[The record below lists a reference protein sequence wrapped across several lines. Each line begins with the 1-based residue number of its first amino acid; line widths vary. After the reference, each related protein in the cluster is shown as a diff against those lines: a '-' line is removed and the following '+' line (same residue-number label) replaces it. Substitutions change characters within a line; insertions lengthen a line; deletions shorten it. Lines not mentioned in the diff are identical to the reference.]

1 MDKAPKGTKPEQNQN
16 KTSGTKLG
24 KTRGLTAGRFW
35 GRFPGDEQYK
45 QPILRVNTILWIGFG
60 FVVLLIGFLM
70 MVFFVDLKK
79 PHQWEILRFLTA
91 LCAGFAG
98 GLLTGTALFS
108 MSGKLG
114 AGEFSISGAAGM
126 ALFFTV
132 FFFFGKFSDRPPDAL
147 NFSVPDG
154 WTFGAAV
161 EGLVKAKTP
170 VIDFKG
176 FTSAELS
183 IPLQGKTVEGDS
195 LATAIAA
202 LRDLGKS
209 PIPAYRLVGKEPL
222 IRVEKIS

>member
-1 MDKAPKGTKPEQNQN
+1 
-16 KTSGTKLG
+16 
-24 KTRGLTAGRFW
+24 LTAGRFW